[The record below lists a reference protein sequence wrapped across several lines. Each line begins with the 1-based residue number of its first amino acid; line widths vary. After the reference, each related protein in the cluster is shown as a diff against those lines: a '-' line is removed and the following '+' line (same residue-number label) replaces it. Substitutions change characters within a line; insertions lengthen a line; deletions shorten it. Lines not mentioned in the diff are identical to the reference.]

1 MANVCP
7 PQLSH
12 SDYEDDWEPS
22 DEIPIPEEFY
32 EDVAAEEDQTNPD
45 GDEEH

>member
-7 PQLSH
+7 PQQSH
-12 SDYEDDWEPS
+12 SDYEDYSEPN

-32 EDVAAEEDQTNPD
+32 EDVAAEEDQTRAD